1 MQTTL
6 RIDDQLYREAKAEA
20 AREGITLTR
29 FLESALRMKLEKTP
43 PAAPGKPHPFRVYVP
58 NKPLNMSNEE
68 LLRFAKEEEEKHDF
82 AKLGIPWKKAD

>member
-29 FLESALRMKLEKTP
+29 FLENALRLKLHKKQRP
-43 PAAPGKPHPFRVYVP
+43 VPGKPHPFPVYIP
-58 NKPLNMSNEE
+58 EKPLNLTNEE
-68 LLRFAKEEEEKHDF
+68 IKRIDQEEQLRHDLK
-82 AKLGIPWKKAD
+82 KLGIEQGDA

>member
-29 FLESALRMKLEKTP
+29 FLEGALRMKLGKAS
-43 PAAPGKPHPFRVYVP
+43 PATPGKPHPFPVYIP
-58 NKPLNMSNEE
+58 EKPLNLTHKEIKRIDQEE
-68 LLRFAKEEEEKHDF
+68 QLRHDLK
-82 AKLGIPWKKAD
+82 KLGIELKDA

>member
-29 FLESALRMKLEKTP
+29 FLENALRLKLHKNQRP
-43 PAAPGKPHPFRVYVP
+43 VPGKPHPFPIYIP
-58 NKPLNMSNEE
+58 EKPLNLTHEKIKRIDQEE
-68 LLRFAKEEEEKHDF
+68 QLRYDLK
-82 AKLGIPWKKAD
+82 KLGIQPGDA

>member
-29 FLESALRMKLEKTP
+29 FLESALRMKLGKTP
-43 PAAPGKPHPFRVYVP
+43 PAAPGKPHPFPVYIP
-58 NKPLNMSNEE
+58 ETPLNLTNEE
-68 LLRFAKEEEEKHDF
+68 IKRIDQEEQMRHDLK
-82 AKLGIPWKKAD
+82 KLGIELEDA